1 MIRMTQRAM
10 RMTPATTPTTMPA
23 ISPAESPPSAVKMY
37 VMEVTFLH
45 LTSLFTFNLLNS
57 ELVHGGSLS
66 IGNGD
71 VVDGV

>member
-1 MIRMTQRAM
+1 MIRMTQIAM

-23 ISPAESPPSAVKMY
+23 ISPSESPPSVVKLLMLID
-37 VMEVTFLH
+37 VNFDNVI
-45 LTSLFTFNLLNS
+45 FTFNLLNS

>member
-1 MIRMTQRAM
+1 MIRMTQIAM

-23 ISPAESPPSAVKMY
+23 ISPSESPPSVVKMLID
-37 VMEVTFLH
+37 VNFDNVI
-45 LTSLFTFNLLNS
+45 FTFNLLNS
-57 ELVHGGSLS
+57 ELVHGGSLR